1 MAFWGST
8 KRTLLSKIQI
18 AAESLVFL
26 VNPRSRQ
33 EKLQALEGGG
43 NPSNMN
49 VEITIIY
56 SQFSRI

>member
-43 NPSNMN
+43 NPSNLCGDN
-49 VEITIIY
+49 HYLFTV
-56 SQFSRI
+56 FKN